1 MKSTCGGMLPGF
13 CEEHI
18 SSAICNFF
26 AVYSFLSKLSLVCVC
41 LVSEEVPA
49 SVGDKKFICGKAGPM
64 IPIRRDETASLVGM
78 ISSIAGLK
86 TSS

>member
-1 MKSTCGGMLPGF
+1 MEACYLV
-13 CEEHI
+13 
-18 SSAICNFF
+18 SAKNTSLLLFAIFF

-64 IPIRRDETASLVGM
+64 IPIRWDETASLVGM